1 MAELHNKTYKIA
13 RVAIIHESEIPN
25 DVIDD
30 LQGSEIEDDS
40 IKEMLGQDLVY
51 NVKYIS
57 KTRKD
62 INGTTYLRKKNLT
75 NQLQDFDYLVIHA

>member
-1 MAELHNKTYKIA
+1 MSELHNKKYKIA
-13 RVAIIHESEIPN
+13 RVAIIHESEIPS

-30 LQGSEIEDDS
+30 LQGSEIEIGT
-40 IKEMLGQDLVY
+40 IKETIDYDLVY
-51 NVKYIS
+51 DVKHIS

-75 NQLQDFDYLVIHA
+75 NQLKDFDYLVIHA